1 MKKQLLL
8 LSLTI
13 IITISGCAIFGAKQQ
28 QSLIGKWTGSWQN
41 EADFMMHFKDD
52 TNVEGSIKGN
62 MAFEYS
68 AKYTVDFSAD
78 PITMDI
84 FNFDNTEMGDARW
97 LGIIKFVDKNKLLMR
112 GNIDT
117 QGGRPSNFD
126 YEAIELTRE

>member
-1 MKKQLLL
+1 MKKRLFI
-8 LSLTI
+8 LSLIVFI
-13 IITISGCAIFGAKQQ
+13 IMGGCAMMGKKQP

-41 EADFMMHFKDD
+41 NAEFMMHFKDD
-52 TNVEGSIKGN
+52 KNVDGSIKGD
-62 MAFEYS
+62 MDLEYS
-68 AKYTVDFSAD
+68 AKYSVDFSAE

-84 FNFDNTEMGDARW
+84 FDFDNEQMGDIRW
-97 LGIIKFVDKNKLLMR
+97 LGIIKFIESDKLLMR

>member
-8 LSLTI
+8 LSLAI
-13 IITISGCAIFGAKQQ
+13 LIVISGCAIIGKKQPP
-28 QSLIGKWTGSWQN
+28 SLIGKWTGSWQN
-41 EADFMMHFKDD
+41 NAELMMIFKDD
-52 TNVEGSIKGN
+52 KNVEGSIKGD
-62 MAFEYS
+62 MDFEYS

-84 FNFDNTEMGDARW
+84 FDFDNAQMGDVRW

>member
-1 MKKQLLL
+1 M
-8 LSLTI
+8 
-13 IITISGCAIFGAKQQ
+13 SGCAIFGVKQ

-41 EADFMMHFKDD
+41 EAEFIMHFKDNK
-52 TNVEGSIKGN
+52 NVEGNIKGN
-62 MAFEYS
+62 MDFEYS
-68 AKYTVDFSAD
+68 AKYIVDFSAN

-84 FNFDNTEMGDARW
+84 FDFDNAQMGDVRW